1 MLEHWPSIVSGA
13 SVVIVVFLTR
23 FMFVAKKDCADYRDH
38 CNQTLCGKIEVLS
51 IRSKDLADGAV
62 IMDRE
67 ARKTLDRIN
76 VSILELNK
84 SLSELKGKFDQYI
97 MNGKS

>member
-1 MLEHWPSIVSGA
+1 MLEHWPTVVSGA
-13 SVVIVVFLTR
+13 SVAIVVFLTR
-23 FMFVAKKDCADYRDH
+23 YMFVMKKDCADYRDH
-38 CNQTLCGKIEVLS
+38 CNQALCGKIEVLS

-76 VSILELNK
+76 VSILDLNK

-97 MNGKS
+97 INGKT